1 MDSASTSPPQLED
14 DFDEEPPDDGG
25 QDGGNQGAP
34 TPPIDL
40 GAWQYAEEPTPPKVP
55 FVVPRDVVTRMLCST
70 VHLKGAFA
78 DHVLDNLVDPTH
90 RAMAPNWNIDTPT
103 LVRHAQQARNRRM
116 QRDTQLLWVFL
127 FLVVSEIVALGLFA
141 TGRVSIGLFALLALS
156 VWVAAYCAS
165 FATVW
170 AHYSLIHQ
178 SSIAAIGIKGA
189 DLKAEEPAPLDP
201 EIEEAL
207 AAADQA
213 NAILF
218 SGPSPFI
225 GSGEL
230 LDRWTVTVDVSTGTK
245 RADGTREV
253 PERFGNAELHEAL
266 AAAIPKAIGPDPVVG
281 DRLYVV
287 GGHAIAVGGLFRSGP
302 VPEEGEALVRFRRPV
317 PSVPENVIKGF
328 MDKPHQSAR
337 PYTFFELTAWDGQV
351 VVTLFVRV
359 LVTYPTLFVEMA
371 VCALRPPQGRYGEV
385 GTIRLGPGVHRW
397 PIFRSVLPITTRL
410 MLTSPVRE
418 FRLLRSQRSYRL
430 ALKDLELTLKERF
443 DVNFSAGH
451 SLREEVARGDNPL
464 HFGFVDEEM
473 FYRMFNQASMDCLR
487 TWLTDRKVDVTDFD
501 RQQIKITE
509 KRMTNARDIY
519 GIDN

>member
-14 DFDEEPPDDGG
+14 DFEEVPPDGG
-25 QDGGNQGAP
+25 ERGAP
-34 TPPIDL
+34 SEPL
-40 GAWQYAEEPTPPKVP
+40 VVGAWEYTEAPQPPPKVP

-103 LVRHAQQARNRRM
+103 LVRHAQQARQRRT
-116 QRDTQLLWVFL
+116 QRDTWLLAVFAALVFAEGLVVL
-127 FLVVSEIVALGLFA
+127 FLG
-141 TGRVSIGLFALLALS
+141 TGRLSIAAAAGFAVL
-156 VWVAAYCAS
+156 VWLAAYGAA
-165 FATVW
+165 FRIVW
-170 AHYSLIHQ
+170 WHYSLIHQ
-178 SSIAAIGIKGA
+178 SSIAAIGIKGVE
-189 DLKAEEPAPLDP
+189 AEEPPPLDP
-201 EIEEAL
+201 VVEEAL
-207 AAADQA
+207 ESADKA
-213 NAILF
+213 NVILF

-230 LDRWTVTVDVSTGTK
+230 LDRWTVTVDVGTGAM
-245 RADGTREV
+245 RPDGTREV
-253 PERFGNAELHEAL
+253 PERFDNLELQRAL
-266 AAAIPKAIGPDPVVG
+266 GVAIPKAMGPDPVVG
-281 DRLYVV
+281 HRLYVV
-287 GGHAIAVGGLFRSGP
+287 GGHALAVGGLFRSGP
-302 VPEEGEALVRFRRPV
+302 VPDDPEAVIRFRRPV
-317 PSVPENVIKGF
+317 PSVPDEVIERF
-328 MDKPHQSAR
+328 MDKPHPSAR

-359 LVTYPTLFVEMA
+359 LVTYPSLFVEMA

-397 PIFRSVLPITTRL
+397 PVFNAVFPMTTRL
-410 MLTSPVRE
+410 LMGSPKRQ
-418 FRLLRSQRSYRL
+418 LRALRGSRAYGL

-451 SLREEVARGDNPL
+451 SLREEIARNDNPL

-473 FYRMFNQASMDCLR
+473 FYRIFNQASMDCLR
-487 TWLTDRKVDVTDFD
+487 QWLIDRKIDVTDFD

-509 KRMTNARDIY
+509 KRMSNARDTY
-519 GIDN
+519 GIDS

>member
-14 DFDEEPPDDGG
+14 DFEEDPPDGG
-25 QDGGNQGAP
+25 ERGAP
-34 TPPIDL
+34 SEPL
-40 GAWQYAEEPTPPKVP
+40 VVGAWEYTEAPQPPPKVP

-103 LVRHAQQARNRRM
+103 LVRHAQQARQRRT
-116 QRDTQLLWVFL
+116 QRDTWLLAVFAALVFAEGLVVL
-127 FLVVSEIVALGLFA
+127 FLG
-141 TGRVSIGLFALLALS
+141 TGRLSIAAAAGFAAL
-156 VWVAAYCAS
+156 VWLAAYGAA
-165 FATVW
+165 FRIVW
-170 AHYSLIHQ
+170 WHYSLIHQ

-189 DLKAEEPAPLDP
+189 EAEEPPPLDP

-207 AAADQA
+207 VAADQA
-213 NAILF
+213 NTILF
-218 SGPSPFI
+218 SSPSPFI

-230 LDRWTVTVDVSTGTK
+230 LDRWTVTVDVSNGIK
-245 RADGTREV
+245 GADGSRAV
-253 PERFGNAELHEAL
+253 PERFTNSELHAAL
-266 AAAIPKAIGPDPVVG
+266 ATAIPNAIGPDPVVG
-281 DRLYVV
+281 NRLYVV

-302 VPEEGEALVRFRRPV
+302 VPEDGEALVRYRRPV
-317 PSVPENVIKGF
+317 PSVPDDVIQRL
-328 MDKPHQSAR
+328 MDVPHQSAR

-397 PIFRSVLPITTRL
+397 PIFRSVLPMT
-410 MLTSPVRE
+410 M
-418 FRLLRSQRSYRL
+418 RLLLGSPGREYRMLRGQRAYRL

-443 DVNFSAGH
+443 DVNFSAGP
-451 SLREEVARGDNPL
+451 SLREEVARSDNPL

-487 TWLTDRKVDVTDFD
+487 TWLTDRNVDVTDFD
-501 RQQIKITE
+501 RQQIKIAE
-509 KRMTNARDIY
+509 KRMTNARDTY
-519 GIDN
+519 GIDS

>member
-14 DFDEEPPDDGG
+14 EFDQDPPGDGG
-25 QDGGNQGAP
+25 QQGPPVGPAVWYSEAP
-34 TPPIDL
+34 APP
-40 GAWQYAEEPTPPKVP
+40 PRVP

-78 DHVLDNLVDPTH
+78 DHILDNLVDPTH

-103 LVRHAQQARNRRM
+103 LVRHAAQARQRRT

-127 FLVVSEIVALGLFA
+127 FLVVSEIAAVGLVA
-141 TGRVSIGLFALLALS
+141 TGRISIALFALFA
-156 VWVAAYCAS
+156 VGAWVAAWVAS
-165 FATVW
+165 FAAVW
-170 AHYSLIHQ
+170 THYALIHQ

-189 DLKAEEPAPLDP
+189 ELRAEEPPPLDP
-201 EIEEAL
+201 DIEEAL
-207 AAADQA
+207 ASADSA

-230 LDRWTVTVDVSTGTK
+230 LDRWTVTVDLQTGTK
-245 RADGTREV
+245 RSDGGRET
-253 PERFGNAELHEAL
+253 PERFSNADLHDAL
-266 AAAIPKAIGPDPVVG
+266 ARSIPTAIGPDPRVG
-281 DRLYVV
+281 TRLYVV
-287 GGHAIAVGGLFRSGP
+287 GGHAIAVGGLFRAGP
-302 VPEEGEALVRFRRPV
+302 VPDDGEALVRFRRPV
-317 PSVPENVIKGF
+317 PSVPESVIRRF

-397 PIFRSVLPITTRL
+397 PIFRSVLPMAMRL
-410 MLTSPVRE
+410 MLGAPGRE
-418 FRLLRSQRSYRL
+418 YRLLRGKRSYRL

-443 DVNFSAGH
+443 DVNFSAGP
-451 SLREEVARGDNPL
+451 SLREEIARNDNPL

-473 FYRMFNQASMDCLR
+473 FYRIFNQASMDCLR
-487 TWLTDRKVDVTDFD
+487 TWLVDKKVDVTDFD
-501 RQQIKITE
+501 RQQVKITE

-519 GIDN
+519 GIDS